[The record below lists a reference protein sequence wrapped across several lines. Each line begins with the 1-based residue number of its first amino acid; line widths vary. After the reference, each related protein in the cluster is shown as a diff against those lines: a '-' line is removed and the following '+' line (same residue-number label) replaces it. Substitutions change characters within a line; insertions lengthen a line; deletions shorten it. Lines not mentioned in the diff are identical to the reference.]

1 MSQDP
6 KTAAN
11 DRRSVLDLLGT
22 RHGQVSKILLPD
34 SGSEHGGSPIVAPG
48 SALAKVKPSGRDKY
62 RIVGEIARG
71 GMGVILK
78 GHDAD
83 LGRDVALKVLDQE
96 LAKNP
101 AVVSRFVEEAQI
113 GGQLQHP
120 GIVPVYELGV
130 MADEAPYFTMK
141 LVKGRTLSALLSQ
154 RRSTA
159 ENRTRLLQ
167 IFESVC
173 QTIAYAHSKGVLHRD
188 IKPANIMVGAFGEV
202 QVVDWGLA
210 KVLHR
215 GGVADERRAKQS
227 VFTIIETVRS
237 GPGSS
242 GTDSIIGSVMGTP
255 SYMSPE
261 QAQGEIEKLDER
273 ADVFSLG
280 ASLCE
285 ILTGRPP
292 YEGTDQEPTLMLA
305 ARAKLDPARERLA
318 ACDADPALKQLCLD
332 CMLPAR
338 DARPRDA
345 EAVARAVHDY
355 LSSVEDRAHTAE
367 LAATASRI
375 QANEQRRRLRLT
387 VALALAVIAAV
398 LLGGG
403 GWYWLQRER
412 SQRAEQLRLAVEA
425 EFGTSLQSA
434 QAGDVAAALE
444 AARRAAA
451 LAQAGDSEPTLR
463 ERAAQFVAQAELAAS
478 AAADERT
485 RLQQDERLRQ
495 RLVELRLEQIPALG
509 NRERE
514 TELHAQFLQ
523 AFRDYGVDLDG
534 PQITPALERMR
545 ERHIAEE
552 VALALDDLGRLRRIL
567 FGPQSV
573 ECQRTGALAMDLDPE
588 PLRMRLRQAIDAD
601 DLPTLLELA
610 APANLGN
617 LQPGSIFVLSAV
629 LWDRHPEH
637 RPDVYRMY
645 DQALYLYPG
654 DFVLQSIGANIYR
667 GAGRIDSALAC
678 RTAAFSLQP
687 DNPQARYMLAETMF
701 FAGRMVDALGVFRA
715 CVARMPQQGQSHN
728 GLGWALFQLGDFAGA
743 AACFQQAIE
752 IENNPQWHSDLLLA
766 RYCTGQVDKAALLR
780 TMAITA
786 VPEHQLNYAFAL
798 VDCPDPERRDPAAA
812 IAAVRDPAL
821 EPLYTQAGALIETVA
836 RVRLADWQGAHDAL
850 ARHDTKTEMLV
861 LTPQGVH
868 FLRALIHHH
877 LGRADAA
884 RECHARGVE
893 AWDLVAGS
901 DAAAWQHSDVQRW
914 RTAAEQA
921 MGL

>member
-1 MSQDP
+1 MNQKPDS
-6 KTAAN
+6 AN

-22 RHGQVSKILLPD
+22 KHGTVSKVLLPD

-48 SALAKVKPSGRDKY
+48 SAHTKVKPSGRDKY

-83 LGRDVALKVLDQE
+83 LGRDIALKVLDQE

-113 GGQLQHP
+113 GGQLEHP

-141 LVKGRTLSALLSQ
+141 LVKGRTLSALLTQ
-154 RRSTA
+154 RKSTA
-159 ENRTRLLQ
+159 DNRTRLLQ

-215 GGVADERRAKQS
+215 GGVADERRAKHS

-242 GTDSIIGSVMGTP
+242 GSDSIVGSVMGTP
-255 SYMSPE
+255 AYMSPE

-292 YEGTDQEPTLMLA
+292 YEDSDAEPTLLRA
-305 ARAKLDPARERLA
+305 ARAKLDPARERIA
-318 ACDADPALKQLCLD
+318 ACDADPLLKQLCLD

-355 LSSVEDRAHTAE
+355 LSSVEERAHKAE

-375 QANEQRRRLRLT
+375 KADEQRRRLRLT
-387 VALALAVIAAV
+387 IGLAASVVASL

-403 GWYWLQRER
+403 AFYWVQSER
-412 SQRAEQLRLAVEA
+412 ALRTEQVRNAVEA

-434 QAGDVAAALE
+434 QAGDVQTALE
-444 AARRAAA
+444 AARRALS
-451 LAQAGDSEPTLR
+451 LAQNGAADPALQARATHFVEQAEAAATAAGLER
-463 ERAAQFVAQAELAAS
+463 ERLA
-478 AAADERT
+478 
-485 RLQQDERLRQ
+485 QDEQLQ
-495 RLVELRLEQIPALG
+495 KRLVELRLEQIEALG
-509 NRERE
+509 NRDRSL
-514 TELHAQFLQ
+514 ELQAQFVQ

-534 PQITPALERMR
+534 AQITPALERIR
-545 ERHIAEE
+545 ERHIAEP
-552 VALALDDLGRLRRIL
+552 VALALDDIGRLRRAF
-567 FGPQSV
+567 FGEQSV
-573 ECQRTGALAMDLDPE
+573 EFQRTAALAMDLDPE
-588 PLRMRLRQAIDAD
+588 PLRTRLRQAILAD

-610 APANLGN
+610 EPANLGN
-617 LQPGSIFVLSAV
+617 LPPGSIWVLSAT

-645 DQALYLYPG
+645 DQALCLYPN

-667 GAGRIDSALAC
+667 GAGRLDTTLAC
-678 RTAAFSLQP
+678 RAAAFSLQR
-687 DNPQARYMLAETMF
+687 DNPQARYLFAEALYF
-701 FAGRMVDALGVFRA
+701 NGRMLDALGAFRTCA
-715 CVARMPQQGQSHN
+715 ARTPTNAQTHSGV
-728 GLGWALFQLGDFAGA
+728 GWALFQLGDWANA
-743 AACFQQAIE
+743 KASFQKAVE
-752 IENNPQWHSDLLLA
+752 LENNAQWHSDLLTV
-766 RYCTGQVDKAALLR
+766 RYFLGEASKADLLR
-780 TMAITA
+780 TMAIT
-786 VPEHQLNYAFAL
+786 VIPEHQLNYAFAL
-798 VDCPDPERRDPAAA
+798 VDCPDPERRDPRAA

-821 EPLYTQAGALIETVA
+821 EPLYPAAGALIEAVA
-836 RVRLADWQGAHDAL
+836 RVRLEDWQGAHDAL
-850 ARHDTKTEMLV
+850 GHLDPRTEILV
-861 LTPQGVH
+861 LTPQCLP
-868 FLRALIHHH
+868 FLRALLWQK
-877 LGRADAA
+877 LGNPDAA
-884 RECHARGVE
+884 RECHARGLE
-893 AWDLVAGS
+893 AFQVVVGAD
-901 DAAAWQHSDVQRW
+901 DAAWQHSDVQRW
-914 RTAAEQA
+914 RIAAERA

>member
-6 KTAAN
+6 KAAAN

-83 LGRDVALKVLDQE
+83 LGRDVALKVLDPE

-141 LVKGRTLSALLSQ
+141 LVKSRTLSALLSQ
-154 RRSTA
+154 RRSTS

-215 GGVADERRAKQS
+215 GGVADEKRAKQS

-255 SYMSPE
+255 AYMSPE

-292 YEGTDQEPTLMLA
+292 YEGSDAEPTLMLA

-318 ACDADPALKQLCLD
+318 ACDADQLLKQLCLD

-355 LSSVEDRAHTAE
+355 LSSVEERAHKAE
-367 LAATASRI
+367 VAAAGS
-375 QANEQRRRLRLT
+375 AVKAAEQRRRFKLT
-387 VALALAVIAAV
+387 LALAASV
-398 LLGGG
+398 LVSGVVGGG
-403 GWYWLQRER
+403 GWYWVHCERE
-412 SQRAEQLRLAVEA
+412 QRAEQVRSAVEA
-425 EFGTSLQSA
+425 EFGSSIQSA
-434 QAGDVAAALE
+434 QAGDVAGALG
-444 AARRAAA
+444 AARRALA
-451 LAQAGDSEPTLR
+451 LTETGEADPALR
-463 ERAAQFVAQAELAAS
+463 SRAAQFVEQAEVAATAAEREADLLA
-478 AAADERT
+478 
-485 RLQQDERLRQ
+485 QDERLQ
-495 RLVELRLEQIPALG
+495 QSLIELRLEQIAAIGDRDRWAQLHT
-509 NRERE
+509 RFVE
-514 TELHAQFLQ
+514 T
-523 AFRDYGVDLDG
+523 FRDYGVDLDG
-534 PQITPALERMR
+534 PQITPALERIR
-545 ERHIAEE
+545 ERHIAEQ
-552 VALALDDLGRLRRIL
+552 VALALDDLCRMRRFL
-567 FGPQSV
+567 FGEQSEDV
-573 ECQRTGALAMDLDPE
+573 HRTLALAMDLDPE
-588 PLRMRLRQAIDAD
+588 PQRTRLRQAVQAG

-610 APANLGN
+610 APDSLGR
-617 LQPGSIFVLSAV
+617 LPPGSIWVLGSC
-629 LWDRHPEH
+629 LWDRHLPN
-637 RPDVYRMY
+637 RPDVIRMF
-645 DQALYLYPG
+645 DQALDLYPD
-654 DFVLQSIGANIYR
+654 DFVLQSVGAMFYN
-667 GAGRIDSALAC
+667 AVGRVDAVLAC
-678 RTAAFSLQP
+678 RAAAFSLQP
-687 DNPQARYMLAETMF
+687 ANHKALLLLCETMSF
-701 FAGRMVDALGVFRA
+701 RGRMVKALALARTA
-715 CVARMPQQGQSHN
+715 IARMPTDGAAHS
-728 GLGWALFQLGDFAGA
+728 LAGWASFQLGAFEDAVA
-743 AACFQQAIE
+743 SFQKAVE
-752 IENNPQWHSDLLLA
+752 LENQPNWHSDLLTA
-766 RYCTGQVDKAALLR
+766 RYYAGLASKEELLR
-780 TMAITA
+780 ALAITV
-786 VPEHQLNYAFAL
+786 VPEHQLSYAQAL
-798 VDCPDPERRDPAAA
+798 ADCPDPERRDPRTA
-812 IAAVRDPAL
+812 ITTVTDPAL
-821 EPLYTQAGALIETVA
+821 SELYPPAGSLIEGLA
-836 RVRLADWQGAHDAL
+836 KVRLEDWQGAHEAL
-850 ARHDTKTEMLV
+850 QRFVPSGDILV
-861 LTPQGVH
+861 VTPQAVP
-868 FLRALIHHH
+868 FLRALIHQK
-877 LGRADAA
+877 LGHAEAA
-884 RECHARGVE
+884 RECFARGLEDWTQLVGDDQQ
-893 AWDLVAGS
+893 AWKD
-901 DAAAWQHSDVQRW
+901 SDVQRW
-914 RTAAEQA
+914 RTAAEAA
-921 MGL
+921 MGR